1 MADFIAGI
9 DVSHHQK
16 PIDWQRVATA
26 GYRYAFV
33 RASYGS
39 KLKDRRFSEHWSGAT
54 AAGLLVS
61 AYHFMRTSNPVAEQ
75 VDFFL
80 DVLGDRKPD
89 LPLALDVE
97 ADPFPAE
104 DAPLSRAAWTQWT
117 VECLDRIEA
126 AGHRRPILYT
136 AGAFWNANLERSERW
151 SGHDLWVAHYTAAAQ
166 PRLPLDWRSWRFWQ
180 FTSQGQVPG
189 VDGNTDV
196 NRLPGTEADLLAYAG
211 RAAGPAPV
219 TPLLQARVDAPV
231 NVRSGPSIKF
241 DRVGMLT
248 AADVG
253 RLLPV
258 HDIGGSDAWIRI
270 AANRWVAC
278 SAPGGP
284 LCRVEVAPDGRVQAH
299 VLGTGLGLR
308 GGRVRTSL
316 RSASSSAATWSKSRS
331 LAAATPGC
339 AGGPGSGPRC
349 RPAVGCSC
357 PSTTAV
363 EPAGPRTWRWCTAG
377 HAASGRGRMM
387 GDATR
392 GAGPAIRGPD
402 RVPVVALQ
410 AALSR
415 SECR

>member
-308 GGRVRTSL
+308 GGPGPDFSSVGELKRGDLVEVQVIGGSDAWVR
-316 RSASSSAATWSKSRS
+316 WG
-331 LAAATPGC
+331 PGQWTALQ
-339 AGGPGSGPRC
+339 AGGRVFLSVDDGSG
-349 RPAVGCSC
+349 
-357 PSTTAV
+357 
-363 EPAGPRTWRWCTAG
+363 
-377 HAASGRGRMM
+377 
-387 GDATR
+387 TR
-392 GAGPAIRGPD
+392 GAAHLA
-402 RVPVVALQ
+402 VVHGG
-410 AALSR
+410 SR
-415 SECR
+415 RQRPRSDDG